1 MTHPPFIR
9 FSPLS
14 HAPHSFLSLSL
25 YIFVFPGHSG
35 GWIRSLGGS
44 ARYDALAFVY
54 LFHSQPPRDTLG
66 GGFVHLADPRV
77 TTRWPLSICFAPSH
91 PETLWEVDSSTWRVR
106 ALRRVGLY
114 PFISL
119 PASQRHSGGW
129 IRPLGESARY
139 DALVFI
145 YLFHF
150 QPPRDTLGG
159 GFVYGWRIRALQRV
173 GLCLFVSFP
182 ATQRHSGGWIRPLD
196 ESARYDALAFI
207 YLFRFQPPRDT
218 LGGGFVHLAS
228 PHVTTRWSL
237 STYFASS
244 HPETLWGVDS
254 FPWRICA
261 LRCVGIYPFISFP
274 AAQRHSGGWTRLLD
288 ESARY
293 DTLVFICLFRSQ
305 PPRDTLG
312 GGFVCLANLHVTTC
326 WLYLLRSLPSR
337 DTLEGGFVCLVN
349 LCIICDRDDK

>member
-1 MTHPPFIR
+1 VLVFI
-9 FSPLS
+9 
-14 HAPHSFLSLSL
+14 
-25 YIFVFPGHSG
+25 
-35 GWIRSLGGS
+35 
-44 ARYDALAFVY
+44 Y

-66 GGFVHLADPRV
+66 GGFVHLASPRV
-77 TTRWPLSICFAPSH
+77 TTRWSLSIYFVPSH
-91 PETLWEVDSSTWRVR
+91 PETLWGVDSFTWRIC
-106 ALRRVGLY
+106 ALRRVGIYLL
-114 PFISL
+114 ILL
-119 PASQRHSGGW
+119 PATQRHSGGW
-129 IRPLGESARY
+129 ICPVGESARY

-145 YLFHF
+145 YLFH
-150 QPPRDTLGG
+150 
-159 GFVYGWRIRALQRV
+159 
-173 GLCLFVSFP
+173 S
-182 ATQRHSGGWIRPLD
+182 
-196 ESARYDALAFI
+196 
-207 YLFRFQPPRDT
+207 QPPRDT

-237 STYFASS
+237 SAYFAPSL
-244 HPETLWGVDS
+244 PETLWGVDS

-261 LRCVGIYPFISFP
+261 LRRVGIYPFISFP

-293 DTLVFICLFRSQ
+293 DALVFICLFRSQ

-312 GGFVCLANLHVTTC
+312 GGFVCLVNLHVTMC